1 MTQKDT
7 DPIEHHT
14 EELKRIPLIRKTVG
28 PADTMDLR
36 EMEEKIGQYC
46 QLWELYADA
55 SCELSRRSKLS
66 QEEAARAC
74 KIYGLYIRDVLQK
87 VDVAMTI
94 FVMEKE
100 LRSLKGR
107 GHFPIPTIT
116 PHGTRIENPH
126 QVSQTLE
133 AVDEEM
139 VHILTTVRESER
151 NYEKEKE
158 EARVREQQARTTR
171 SSQRPEYNFLTLNSS
186 TPIKNTS
193 TTGNQN

>member
-1 MTQKDT
+1 
-7 DPIEHHT
+7 
-14 EELKRIPLIRKTVG
+14 
-28 PADTMDLR
+28 
-36 EMEEKIGQYC
+36 
-46 QLWELYADA
+46 
-55 SCELSRRSKLS
+55 
-66 QEEAARAC
+66 
-74 KIYGLYIRDVLQK
+74 
-87 VDVAMTI
+87 MTI
-94 FVMEKE
+94 FVMEKD
-100 LRSLKGR
+100 LRSLKDR
-107 GHFPIPTIT
+107 EHFPIPTIT

-186 TPIKNTS
+186 TPIKIQVQQETRTDTQREAYTS
-193 TTGNQN
+193 TQTPYGTTTP